1 MFIQL
6 RKRDQALTSPLLT
19 ASRLVG
25 SVLIALCIGSILILF
40 KGGNVFEAYGALI
53 YGAFGNANNLSE
65 TIVKTTPLLLAAL
78 GIVVA
83 YRCQIWNIGS
93 EGQIYFGALGAVVI
107 GLYVEGLPWYMH
119 LVLMVLAGFAGGMFW
134 GIIPGILRAK
144 WEANEILVTVMM
156 NYIAILFVS
165 YMCHEPLREPGGWIP
180 QTAEIANSARLPVL
194 LSQTRL
200 HGGIFLALFCTLVV
214 YILLSRTTLG
224 YQIRAVGASPGSA
237 LYGGISVKG
246 NIVIAMAISG
256 GLAGLAGM
264 SEVSG
269 IHYRLMDEISP
280 GYGYNAIVVALLGG
294 LTAGGAVVSSVL
306 FAALMVGAESM
317 QRKIGLPV
325 SIVYIIEGLII
336 LFALATEILV
346 RYSVTLTASKIKKGT
361 AC

>member
-1 MFIQL
+1 LFIEL
-6 RKRDQALTSPLLT
+6 RKREQASTSPLLT

-40 KGGNVFEAYGALI
+40 KEGNIFEAYGALI
-53 YGAFGNANNLSE
+53 YGAFGNTNNLSE
-65 TIVKTTPLLLAAL
+65 TIVKTVPLLFAAL

-83 YRCQIWNIGS
+83 FRCQIWNIGA
-93 EGQIYFGALGAVVI
+93 EGQIYFGALGAVLI
-107 GLYVEGLPWYMH
+107 GLYVEGLPRYMH
-119 LVLMVLAGFAGGMFW
+119 LGLMVLASFAGGMFW

-180 QTAEIANSARLPVL
+180 QTAEIAISARLPVL

-200 HGGIFLALFCTLVV
+200 HGGIFIALLCALIV
-214 YILLSRTTLG
+214 YILLSRTTRG
-224 YQIRAVGASPGSA
+224 YQIRAVGLSPKSA
-237 LYGGISVKG
+237 VYGGMSLTG
-246 NIVIAMAISG
+246 NIIIAMAISG

-269 IHYRLMDEISP
+269 IHYRLLDDISP
-280 GYGYNAIVVALLGG
+280 GYGHNAIVVALLGR
-294 LTAGGAVVSSVL
+294 LTAGGVVVSSVL

-317 QRKIGLPV
+317 QRKMGLPV

-336 LFALATEILV
+336 LFVLATENLV
-346 RYSVTLTASKIKKGT
+346 RYSVILKGFKLKRGT